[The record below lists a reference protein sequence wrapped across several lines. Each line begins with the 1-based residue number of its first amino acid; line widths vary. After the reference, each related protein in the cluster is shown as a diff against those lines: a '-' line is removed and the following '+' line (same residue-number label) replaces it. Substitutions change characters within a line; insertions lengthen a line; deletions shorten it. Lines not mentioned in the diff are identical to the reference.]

1 MTINELNDLIARG
14 AAQPGVRDVEEM
26 MRLAW
31 TLDQQSRELAA
42 LYSGSFSTYLSTS
55 QERQSSMRRMV
66 SATDRPVRGV
76 FAVGRRPRTGQKRAQ
91 RPPKRCRAIVARRR
105 HHVQPLLAEAA
116 LGPEHVRR
124 VGHQHNSFQ
133 MSLLQ

>member
-42 LYSGSFSTYLSTS
+42 LYSGSFSTVASGSSLIPAARPTS
-55 QERQSSMRRMV
+55 
-66 SATDRPVRGV
+66 AH
-76 FAVGRRPRTGQKRAQ
+76 A
-91 RPPKRCRAIVARRR
+91 
-105 HHVQPLLAEAA
+105 H
-116 LGPEHVRR
+116 LG
-124 VGHQHNSFQ
+124 
-133 MSLLQ
+133 